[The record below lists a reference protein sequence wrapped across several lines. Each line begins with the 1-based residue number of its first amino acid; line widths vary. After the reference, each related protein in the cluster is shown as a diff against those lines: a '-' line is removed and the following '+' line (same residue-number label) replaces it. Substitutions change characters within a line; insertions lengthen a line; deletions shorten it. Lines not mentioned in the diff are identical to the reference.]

1 MIRSRLHITLML
13 IGFLSF
19 EVLAQCT
26 NDFYQLEEG
35 RAWEYTSYNKRGK
48 KQGRQYQEVRN
59 LDQTASGF
67 EATIYTK
74 VYDKKD
80 KVITEGEFDMACNDG
95 IVTFDIEQMIPAG
108 TLDAFKQM
116 EMEMEADQL
125 EWPSAL
131 SVGQN
136 LDDGYLKMSAKGPLP
151 MNVNMEITNRVVKA
165 KEQLTVPAGTYDA
178 FKVTYDSELKASMI
192 KQNFSVVQYVAEGV
206 GVVKTENY
214 DKKGQLSGYSV
225 LTRYE

>member
-1 MIRSRLHITLML
+1 
-13 IGFLSF
+13 
-19 EVLAQCT
+19 
-26 NDFYQLEEG
+26 
-35 RAWEYTSYNKRGK
+35 
-48 KQGRQYQEVRN
+48 
-59 LDQTASGF
+59 
-67 EATIYTK
+67 
-74 VYDKKD
+74 
-80 KVITEGEFDMACNDG
+80 
-95 IVTFDIEQMIPAG
+95 
-108 TLDAFKQM
+108 
-116 EMEMEADQL
+116 
-125 EWPSAL
+125 
-131 SVGQN
+131 
-136 LDDGYLKMSAKGPLP
+136 